1 MVKDPMNTLL
11 SDAQRRQFLTI
22 ALSGVAILVALL
34 VARIVT

>member
-1 MVKDPMNTLL
+1 MNTLL

-22 ALSGVAILVALL
+22 AFSGVAILVALL